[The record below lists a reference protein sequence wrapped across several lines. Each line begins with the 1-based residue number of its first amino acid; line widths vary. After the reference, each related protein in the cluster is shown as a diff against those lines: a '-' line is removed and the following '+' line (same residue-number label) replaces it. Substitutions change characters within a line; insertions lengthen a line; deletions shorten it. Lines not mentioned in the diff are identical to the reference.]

1 MEAVIDFRWTPA
13 QLHFIHSFILFSLYG
28 VDYCYLCYAYATQ
41 QSVDLVYHNF
51 LLPLVIYF
59 YYAAYY
65 LSFIELKQ
73 MRYYGSSN
81 YFSDIYNIFDL
92 ITLFTPVVLMSICLS
107 TSFDFQTGFNVV
119 NTLNP
124 ALVTLMSFSILF
136 IWCEFVSR
144 SLYKEQMNGWMNRL
158 VNFKSTN

>member
-1 MEAVIDFRWTPA
+1 MEAIIDFRWTPA
-13 QLHFIHSFILFSLYG
+13 RLHFVHSFILFSLYA
-28 VDYCYLCYAYATQ
+28 VDYCYLCYAYIIK

-119 NTLNP
+119 NILDP
-124 ALVTLMSFSILF
+124 ALVTLMSFSALL

-144 SLYKEQMNGWMNRL
+144 SIYKDR
-158 VNFKSTN
+158 